1 MQKLSAVKTLKPVG
15 GVARVRLVPV
25 GGEGIEMPLVEERSS
40 YDEEI
45 LCDDGL
51 LRVCHRLTLVLPR
64 EAVAGLMPCVA
75 KLATEGASA
84 LVVTR
89 GARS

>member
-51 LRVCHRLTLVLPR
+51 LRVCHRQIGRASCRERVLIQ
-64 EAVAGLMPCVA
+64 V
-75 KLATEGASA
+75 
-84 LVVTR
+84 
-89 GARS
+89 